1 MKSSQNGVVLLVA
14 LMVFAVVATLSIQI
28 LGHVEQSVA
37 VVSRTQEDMKVRHR
51 LLAGEAW
58 ASTWLVQQLLAS
70 NRLVPPDASRPWH
83 LATREFVLQDVPIQ
97 VNMID
102 RQACINLN
110 DLADANRSKLVQDR
124 LLRLSSE
131 LSLSDEWVY
140 LVKDWVDSDQVLSAA
155 SSHEDEYYAGLQPAY
170 RTADSP
176 LADVSELRLLPVPEQ
191 TWLRLMPYVCV
202 LPQGSAININR
213 LTPPLLRAYFPELTE
228 RKLQALEARIA
239 SAGFSSI
246 EELINWPILA
256 DQTLRTEDWRVQ
268 SGTLDVLVTLKD
280 GSHQRY
286 LRTVIKQNEETGI
299 VVPLSRSF
307 IAFDVLSKALVNE
320 QIRLPND

>member
-14 LMVFAVVATLSIQI
+14 LMVFAVVATLSIQV
-28 LGHVEQSVA
+28 LNYVEQSVA
-37 VVSRTQEDMKVRHR
+37 VVSRVQSDITVRHR

-58 ASTWLVQQLLAS
+58 ASTWLVQQLHAS
-70 NRLVPPDASRPWH
+70 DRLTSPDTSRPWH
-83 LATREFVLQDVPIQ
+83 LASREFVLQDVPIQ
-97 VNMID
+97 VDMID

-110 DLADANRSKLVQDR
+110 DLADANRTKAVQDR

-140 LVKDWVDSDQVLSAA
+140 LVKDWVDNDQVLSAA
-155 SSHEDEYYAGLQPAY
+155 FSHEDEYYAGLQPAY

-176 LADVSELRLLPVPEQ
+176 LADISELRLLPVPEQ
-191 TWLRLMPYVCV
+191 TWLRMMPYVCV
-202 LPQGSAININR
+202 LPQDSAININR

-239 SAGFSSI
+239 SAGFSSV

-256 DQTLRTEDWRVQ
+256 DQALQTQDWCVQ
-268 SGTLDVLVTLKD
+268 SSTFEVLITLKD

-286 LRTVIKQNEETGI
+286 LRTVLRQDEETDI

-307 IAFDVLSKALVNE
+307 VAFDVLSKALVNE